1 MNIKLKIFQTHW
13 IAWIVLSVIA
23 EILVTGGFFYFS
35 FYLHSIHN
43 NLWSEA
49 FAQLG
54 VTSLGLTFLFLFDKK
69 KAIVSSY
76 KKKEQIYKLKNLF
89 FLSKK
94 EVNSGVEFIKIEK
107 EKEL

>member
-1 MNIKLKIFQTHW
+1 MNIKKNIFQTHW

-23 EILVTGGFFYFS
+23 EIVVTGGFFSFS
-35 FYLHSIHN
+35 FYLSNVHET
-43 NLWSEA
+43 LWSVI
-49 FAQLG
+49 FAQFG
-54 VTSLGLTFLFLFDKK
+54 VMSLGLPFLFLFDKK
-69 KAIVSSY
+69 SCIVSSY

-94 EVNSGVEFIKIEK
+94 EINSGVELIKIEK